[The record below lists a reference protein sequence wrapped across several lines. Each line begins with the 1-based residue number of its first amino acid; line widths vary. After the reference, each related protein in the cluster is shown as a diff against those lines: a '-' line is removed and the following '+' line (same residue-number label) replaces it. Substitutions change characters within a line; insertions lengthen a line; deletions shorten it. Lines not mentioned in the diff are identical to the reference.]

1 MSMKS
6 LDRIP
11 LKAWTLSLK
20 VLIFIIGIPIF
31 ALGAYF
37 MLNVVNFAFHLWPDL
52 SYLKTVANVILG
64 LTGILYIYILLKV
77 TYIVHQYEKHE
88 IFSLQTHRHIIHAS
102 ISSVLISILYALL
115 LPVFYIAAEI
125 DDAPGFVLIGMFFV
139 VLTFALALLLFVIS
153 NIIKQAIALEEE
165 SRLVV

>member
-1 MSMKS
+1 MKA

-20 VLIFIIGIPIF
+20 VLIFVIGLPVF

-37 MLNVVNFAFHLWPDL
+37 MINVVNFAFHLWPDL
-52 SYLKTVANVILG
+52 SYLKTLSYIVLG
-64 LTGILYIYILLKV
+64 LTALLYLFILLKI
-77 TYIVHQYEKHE
+77 TYIIHQYEKHE
-88 IFSLQTHRHIIHAS
+88 IFSLQTHKHIVHAS
-102 ISSVLISILYALL
+102 ISSLLISVLYALL

-125 DDAPGFVLIGMFFV
+125 DDAPGFVLIGMYFV
-139 VLTFALALLLFVIS
+139 VLTIALALLLFIIS
-153 NIIKQAIALEEE
+153 NIIKQAIVLEEE